1 MKKIITSII
10 IAMTMVV
17 SSFALD
23 FSIGAKGVL
32 STNLDPES
40 KVSDSVSNKFSNLKT
55 NPVFD
60 GGFGV
65 FANFALLGGLGVQ
78 AEANFI
84 TSNVNFALEDNK
96 VADYESLVMDVPVML
111 WLNLPIWKLSLGL
124 GAGVNFSTELNRSV
138 EGSAGYVQQIKEN
151 QFKMGFVAGADFK
164 IYFTKHLGLVMGGR
178 YIIDFNKTTVPLVG
192 DGDTGIGAVDE
203 LERPSIEF
211 TRKNLTGGVG
221 LEFKFF

>member
-40 KVSDSVSNKFSNLKT
+40 KVSFKDAYTNLKT

-84 TSNVNFALEDNK
+84 TSNVNFALEENK
-96 VADYESLVMDVPVML
+96 VVDYESLVMDVPVML

-164 IYFTKHLGLVMGGR
+164 IYFTKHLGLVMSGR

>member
-40 KVSDSVSNKFSNLKT
+40 KVSFKDTYTNLKT

-78 AEANFI
+78 AEANFT
-84 TSNVNFALEDNK
+84 TSNVNFALEENK
-96 VADYESLVMDVPVML
+96 VVDYESLVMDVPVML

-138 EGSAGYVQQIKEN
+138 DGSAGYVQQIKEN
-151 QFKMGFVAGADFK
+151 QFKMGFVTGADFK

-178 YIIDFNKTTVPLVG
+178 YIIDFNKTTVPLVEE
-192 DGDTGIGAVDE
+192 TGIEAVDK

-211 TRKNLTGGVG
+211 TRKNLSGGVG

>member
-40 KVSDSVSNKFSNLKT
+40 KVSFKDTYTNLKT

-84 TSNVNFALEDNK
+84 TSNVNFALEENK
-96 VADYESLVMDVPVML
+96 VVDYESLVMDVPVML

-138 EGSAGYVQQIKEN
+138 DGSAGYAQQIKEN

>member
-10 IAMTMVV
+10 IAMTMVA

-40 KVSDSVSNKFSNLKT
+40 KVSFTDAYTNLKT

-78 AEANFI
+78 AEANFT
-84 TSNVNFALEDNK
+84 TSNVNFALEENK
-96 VADYESLVMDVPVML
+96 VVDYESLVMDVPVML
-111 WLNLPIWKLSLGL
+111 WLNLPIWKLSFGL

-138 EGSAGYVQQIKEN
+138 EGTSGYVQQIKES
-151 QFKMGFVAGADFK
+151 QFKMGFVTGADFK

-178 YIIDFNKTTVPLVG
+178 YIIDFNKTTVPLVEE
-192 DGDTGIGAVDE
+192 TGIEAVDK

-211 TRKNLTGGVG
+211 TRKNLSGGVG

>member
-10 IAMTMVV
+10 IAMTMVA

-40 KVSDSVSNKFSNLKT
+40 KVSFKDTYTNLKT

-84 TSNVNFALEDNK
+84 TSNVNFALEENK
-96 VADYESLVMDVPVML
+96 VVDYESLVMDVPVML

>member
-10 IAMTMVV
+10 IAMTMVA

-40 KVSDSVSNKFSNLKT
+40 KVSFKDTYTNLKT

-78 AEANFI
+78 AEANFT
-84 TSNVNFALEDNK
+84 TSNVNFALEENK
-96 VADYESLVMDVPVML
+96 VVDYESLVMDVPVML

-138 EGSAGYVQQIKEN
+138 EGTSGYVQQIKES
-151 QFKMGFVAGADFK
+151 QFKMGFVTGADFK

-178 YIIDFNKTTVPLVG
+178 YIIDFNKTTVPLVEE
-192 DGDTGIGAVDE
+192 TGIEAVDK

-211 TRKNLTGGVG
+211 TRKNLSGGVG

>member
-10 IAMTMVV
+10 IAMTMVA

-40 KVSDSVSNKFSNLKT
+40 KVSFKDTYTNLKT

-138 EGSAGYVQQIKEN
+138 EGSAGYVKQIKEN

-178 YIIDFNKTTVPLVG
+178 YIIDFNKTLKG
-192 DGDTGIGAVDE
+192 SEKCAGAFEEYSVCEKLIREIDKI
-203 LERPSIEF
+203 S
-211 TRKNLTGGVG
+211 
-221 LEFKFF
+221 

>member
-40 KVSDSVSNKFSNLKT
+40 KVSFKDTYTNLKT

-78 AEANFI
+78 AEANFT
-84 TSNVNFALEDNK
+84 TSNVNFALEENK
-96 VADYESLVMDVPVML
+96 VVDYESLVMDVPVML

-138 EGSAGYVQQIKEN
+138 DGSAGYVQQIKEN

-178 YIIDFNKTTVPLVG
+178 YIIDFNKTTVPLVEE
-192 DGDTGIGAVDE
+192 TGIEAVDK

-211 TRKNLTGGVG
+211 TRKNLSGGVG

>member
-10 IAMTMVV
+10 IAMTMVA

-40 KVSDSVSNKFSNLKT
+40 KVSFTDAYTNLKT

-84 TSNVNFALEDNK
+84 TSNVNFALEENK
-96 VADYESLVMDVPVML
+96 VVDYESLVMDVPVML

-138 EGSAGYVQQIKEN
+138 EGTSGYVQQIKES
-151 QFKMGFVAGADFK
+151 QFKMGFVTGADFK

-178 YIIDFNKTTVPLVG
+178 YIIDFNKTTVPLVEE
-192 DGDTGIGAVDE
+192 TGIESVDK

-211 TRKNLTGGVG
+211 TRKNLSGGVG

>member
-10 IAMTMVV
+10 IAMTMVA

-40 KVSDSVSNKFSNLKT
+40 KVSFTDAYTNLKT

-78 AEANFI
+78 AEANFT
-84 TSNVNFALEDNK
+84 TSNVNFALEENK
-96 VADYESLVMDVPVML
+96 VVDYESLVMDVPVML
-111 WLNLPIWKLSLGL
+111 WLNLPIWKLSFGL

-138 EGSAGYVQQIKEN
+138 EGTSGYVQQIKES
-151 QFKMGFVAGADFK
+151 QFKMGFVTGADFK

-178 YIIDFNKTTVPLVG
+178 YIIDFNKTTVPLVEE
-192 DGDTGIGAVDE
+192 TGIESVDK

-211 TRKNLTGGVG
+211 TRKNLSGGVG

>member
-40 KVSDSVSNKFSNLKT
+40 KVSFKDTYTNLKT

-96 VADYESLVMDVPVML
+96 VVDYESLVMDVPVML

>member
-10 IAMTMVV
+10 IAMTMVA

-40 KVSDSVSNKFSNLKT
+40 KVSFKDTYTNLKT

-78 AEANFI
+78 AEANFT
-84 TSNVNFALEDNK
+84 TSNVNFALEENK
-96 VADYESLVMDVPVML
+96 VVDYESLVMDVPVML

-138 EGSAGYVQQIKEN
+138 DGSAGYVQQIKEN

-178 YIIDFNKTTVPLVG
+178 YIIDFNKTTVPLVEE
-192 DGDTGIGAVDE
+192 TGIESVDK

-211 TRKNLTGGVG
+211 TRKNLSGGVG

>member
-10 IAMTMVV
+10 IAMTMVA

-40 KVSDSVSNKFSNLKT
+40 KVSFKDTYTNLKT

-84 TSNVNFALEDNK
+84 TSNVNFALEENK
-96 VADYESLVMDVPVML
+96 VVDYESLVMDVPVML

-203 LERPSIEF
+203 LERPSIVF

>member
-40 KVSDSVSNKFSNLKT
+40 KVSFKDTYTNLKT

-84 TSNVNFALEDNK
+84 TSNVNFALEENK
-96 VADYESLVMDVPVML
+96 VVDYESLVMDVPVML

>member
-40 KVSDSVSNKFSNLKT
+40 KVSFKDTYTNLKT

-84 TSNVNFALEDNK
+84 TSNVNFALEENK
-96 VADYESLVMDVPVML
+96 VVDYESLVMDIHQKKIFSL
-111 WLNLPIWKLSLGL
+111 CSFCKKTLQIYIW
-124 GAGVNFSTELNRSV
+124 
-138 EGSAGYVQQIKEN
+138 IKYIVIITDN
-151 QFKMGFVAGADFK
+151 IVAP
-164 IYFTKHLGLVMGGR
+164 GR
-178 YIIDFNKTTVPLVG
+178 
-192 DGDTGIGAVDE
+192 
-203 LERPSIEF
+203 
-211 TRKNLTGGVG
+211 
-221 LEFKFF
+221 

>member
-10 IAMTMVV
+10 IAMTMVA

-40 KVSDSVSNKFSNLKT
+40 KVSFKDTYTNLKT

-211 TRKNLTGGVG
+211 TRKNLSGGVG

>member
-40 KVSDSVSNKFSNLKT
+40 KLSDSVSNKFNNLKT

-84 TSNVNFALEDNK
+84 TSNVNFALEENK
-96 VADYESLVMDVPVML
+96 VVDYESLVMDVPVML

>member
-10 IAMTMVV
+10 IAMTMVA

-40 KVSDSVSNKFSNLKT
+40 KISVSNTVEKLKT

-138 EGSAGYVQQIKEN
+138 EGSTGYVQQIKEN

>member
-10 IAMTMVV
+10 IAMTMVA

-40 KVSDSVSNKFSNLKT
+40 KVSFKETYTNLKT

-84 TSNVNFALEDNK
+84 TSNVNFALEENK
-96 VADYESLVMDVPVML
+96 VVDYESLVMDVPVML

-138 EGSAGYVQQIKEN
+138 EGSAGYAQQIKEN

>member
-40 KVSDSVSNKFSNLKT
+40 KVSVKDAYTNLKT

-78 AEANFI
+78 AEANFT

-96 VADYESLVMDVPVML
+96 VADYESLIMDVPVML

-138 EGSAGYVQQIKEN
+138 EGTSGYVQQIKEN

-211 TRKNLTGGVG
+211 TRKNLSGGVG

>member
-40 KVSDSVSNKFSNLKT
+40 KVSFKDTYTNLKT

-78 AEANFI
+78 AEANFT
-84 TSNVNFALEDNK
+84 TSNVNFALEENK
-96 VADYESLVMDVPVML
+96 VVDYESLVMDVPVML

-138 EGSAGYVQQIKEN
+138 EGTSGYVQQIKES
-151 QFKMGFVAGADFK
+151 QFKMGFVTGADFK

-178 YIIDFNKTTVPLVG
+178 YIIDFNKTTVPLVEE
-192 DGDTGIGAVDE
+192 TGIEAVDK

-211 TRKNLTGGVG
+211 TRKNLSGGVG

>member
-40 KVSDSVSNKFSNLKT
+40 KVSFKDTYTNLKT

-84 TSNVNFALEDNK
+84 TSNVNFALEENK
-96 VADYESLVMDVPVML
+96 VVDYESLVMDVPVML

-138 EGSAGYVQQIKEN
+138 DGSAGYVQQIKEN
-151 QFKMGFVAGADFK
+151 QFKMGFVTGADFK

-178 YIIDFNKTTVPLVG
+178 YIIDFNKTTVPLVEE
-192 DGDTGIGAVDE
+192 TGIEAVDK

-211 TRKNLTGGVG
+211 TRKNLSGGVG

>member
-10 IAMTMVV
+10 IAMTMVA

-40 KVSDSVSNKFSNLKT
+40 KVSFKDTYTNLKT

-151 QFKMGFVAGADFK
+151 QFKMGSVAGADFK
-164 IYFTKHLGLVMGGR
+164 IYFT
-178 YIIDFNKTTVPLVG
+178 
-192 DGDTGIGAVDE
+192 
-203 LERPSIEF
+203 
-211 TRKNLTGGVG
+211 
-221 LEFKFF
+221 

>member
-40 KVSDSVSNKFSNLKT
+40 KVSFKDTYTNLKT

-84 TSNVNFALEDNK
+84 TSNVNFALEENK
-96 VADYESLVMDVPVML
+96 VVDYESLVMDVPVML

-211 TRKNLTGGVG
+211 TRKNLSGGVG

>member
-10 IAMTMVV
+10 IAMTMVA

-40 KVSDSVSNKFSNLKT
+40 KVSFKDTYTNLKT

-78 AEANFI
+78 AEANFT
-84 TSNVNFALEDNK
+84 TSNVNFALEENK
-96 VADYESLVMDVPVML
+96 VVDYESLVMDVPVML

-138 EGSAGYVQQIKEN
+138 EGTSGYVQQIKES
-151 QFKMGFVAGADFK
+151 QFKMGFVTGADFK

-178 YIIDFNKTTVPLVG
+178 YIIDFNKTTVPLVEE
-192 DGDTGIGAVDE
+192 TGIESVDK

-211 TRKNLTGGVG
+211 TRKNLSGGVG

>member
-23 FSIGAKGVL
+23 FSIGAKGLL

-40 KVSDSVSNKFSNLKT
+40 KFSAKDTYTNLKT

-78 AEANFI
+78 AEANFT
-84 TSNVNFALEDNK
+84 TSNVNFALEENK
-96 VADYESLVMDVPVML
+96 VVDYESLIMDVPVML

-124 GAGVNFSTELNRSV
+124 GAGVNFSTELNRVV
-138 EGSAGYVQQIKEN
+138 EGENGYVQQIKES
-151 QFKMGFVAGADFK
+151 QFKMGFVTGADFK

-178 YIIDFNKTTVPLVG
+178 YIIDFNKTTVPLVEE
-192 DGDTGIGAVDE
+192 TGIEAVDK

-211 TRKNLTGGVG
+211 TRKNLSGGVG

>member
-40 KVSDSVSNKFSNLKT
+40 KVSFTDAYTNLKT

-96 VADYESLVMDVPVML
+96 VVDYESLVMDVPVML

-138 EGSAGYVQQIKEN
+138 DGSAGYVQQIKEN

-211 TRKNLTGGVG
+211 TRKNLSGGVG

>member
-10 IAMTMVV
+10 IAMTMVA

-40 KVSDSVSNKFSNLKT
+40 KVSFKDTYTNLKT

>member
-40 KVSDSVSNKFSNLKT
+40 KVSFTDAYTNLKT

-78 AEANFI
+78 AEANFT
-84 TSNVNFALEDNK
+84 TSNVNFALEENK
-96 VADYESLVMDVPVML
+96 VVDYESLVMDVPVML

-138 EGSAGYVQQIKEN
+138 EGTSGYVQQIKES
-151 QFKMGFVAGADFK
+151 QFKMGFVTGADFK

-178 YIIDFNKTTVPLVG
+178 YIIDFNKTTVPLVEE
-192 DGDTGIGAVDE
+192 TGIEAVDK

-211 TRKNLTGGVG
+211 TRKNLSGGVG